1 MWLKGLL
8 YSILCDAEDVDEAL
22 QEVCIRVLEK
32 VHTLRDPECFKS
44 WLATV
49 GRHTALSLRGR
60 RKQKTVSLDELLAV
74 HQPPDKDKDVA
85 DKMALREQH
94 EQVLEAVKRLPEK
107 YREVFVLK
115 YIKDMSY
122 AEIAEILDLPVT
134 TVQIRLVRSRRMIYN
149 RLTGKPT
156 DKVPRT

>member
-1 MWLKGLL
+1 M
-8 YSILCDAEDVDEAL
+8 V
-22 QEVCIRVLEK
+22 R
-32 VHTLRDPECFKS
+32 
-44 WLATV
+44 
-49 GRHTALSLRGR
+49 
-60 RKQKTVSLDELLAV
+60 
-74 HQPPDKDKDVA
+74 
-85 DKMALREQH
+85 REQQ
-94 EQVLEAVKRLPEK
+94 EQVLEAVKKLPEK